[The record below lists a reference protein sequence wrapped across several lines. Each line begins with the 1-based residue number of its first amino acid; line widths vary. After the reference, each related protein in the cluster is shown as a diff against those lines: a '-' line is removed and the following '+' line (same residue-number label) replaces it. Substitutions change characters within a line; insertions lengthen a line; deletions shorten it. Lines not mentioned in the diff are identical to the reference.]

1 MNHRLL
7 ALLGLRE
14 HWLSDPPVKPRKG
27 RPKIA
32 QRFSAGNSG
41 TRKASP
47 VGTTEARNSVV
58 PTGLI
63 GIWSL
68 SPSDESLGYSQ
79 MPLRSIGGWWSR
91 MLLLVALLVSLPVF
105 PAGTAFWEMDTYTEF
120 ARGRFTGISL
130 SRDGK
135 LSLAPRLEEVF
146 ATGQAL
152 VWTMVEDGAGNIY
165 LGTGHAGK
173 VFKLDTQMKGREFFD
188 AAEPDVFAL
197 AVDRQNNLYVGT
209 SPDGK
214 VYKIAPDGKSQE
226 FFNPQAKY
234 IWSLAVAPDGALFVG
249 TGDRGRIFRVA
260 PEGQGTLFFDTHQT
274 HVMSLALAPF
284 QPESEGIAGP
294 RRKEAGTGLAPDRA
308 LVAGTEPNGLLYR
321 ISPAGKAFVLY
332 DAPLAEI
339 HSVAVAP
346 DGSVLV
352 SAIAAGGQRRGPGAM
367 GGEVFTVGETSAGPV
382 TITVQATPPPG
393 SEGQKEQEKSK
404 EAREAA
410 ERAAR
415 EAAAAGAALPV
426 PSADLSAGIRSA
438 IYRVAPDRTVETLWS
453 SRDENVYD
461 VLPGPDGL
469 LLFSTDE
476 RGRIYQLT
484 ADKQTTLLVQT
495 NEEQTTRLLRRAAYS
510 GAGEPGLLAATSN
523 FGKLFRLGAAPG
535 DRGWYESPV
544 KDTRSISRWGKLAW
558 RGQAPAGARVEF
570 FTRSGNAANPDH
582 TWSDWERGTQ
592 AAAQSGRADLFEE
605 QIASPPARYLQWKAV
620 FHAAGGRSATLEEV
634 TVAYLPQNRAPIV
647 HSVTATPTSSAAPA
661 MRLAPGPLPGGAAV
675 SSTEPIVVT
684 VTDTPEPAVKSPFPK
699 VSVSAPASARGGA
712 APQPTVNIAWQAEDP
727 DGDRMTFTLYIR
739 GEGESEWKLLKDN
752 LREPGFQ
759 PEPETLPDGKYQVRV
774 VASDAEANPRESAR
788 TAEQQSAPFLIDNT
802 PPEVRLLKAERKGAA
817 AEVRFQVSDAAS
829 VLKRAEHSV
838 DNGPWLPVYS
848 EDGIVDSRVETFLL
862 QLDKLAPGEHVV
874 LLRAYDSGNNAGM
887 GKAILK

>member
-1 MNHRLL
+1 MKRSLL
-7 ALLGLRE
+7 A
-14 HWLSDPPVKPRKG
+14 
-27 RPKIA
+27 I
-32 QRFSAGNSG
+32 
-41 TRKASP
+41 
-47 VGTTEARNSVV
+47 
-58 PTGLI
+58 
-63 GIWSL
+63 
-68 SPSDESLGYSQ
+68 
-79 MPLRSIGGWWSR
+79 
-91 MLLLVALLVSLPVF
+91 LLVAFLLVPPVF
-105 PAGTAFWEMDTYTEF
+105 PAGTAFWEMDTYAEF

-152 VWTMVEDGAGNIY
+152 VWTVVEDGAGNVY

-173 VFKLDTQMKGREFFD
+173 VFQLDAQMKGREFFD
-188 AAEPDVFAL
+188 GAEPDVFAL
-197 AVDRQNNLYVGT
+197 AVDRQNNVYVGT

-249 TGDRGRIFRVA
+249 TGDRGRIYRVA
-260 PEGQGTLFFDTHQT
+260 PDGQGALFFDTHQT
-274 HVMSLALAPF
+274 HVMSLA
-284 QPESEGIAGP
+284 
-294 RRKEAGTGLAPDRA
+294 LAPDRA

-352 SAIAAGGQRRGPGAM
+352 SAIAAGGQRRGPGALV
-367 GGEVFTVGETSAGPV
+367 GEVFTVGETSAGPV

-393 SEGQKEQEKSK
+393 SEGPQEKDKSK
-404 EAREAA
+404 ESREAA

-415 EAAAAGAALPV
+415 EAAAGAAALPV

-495 NEEQTTRLLRRAAYS
+495 NEEQTTRLLRRAARS
-510 GAGEPGLLAATSN
+510 GAGEPSLLAATSN
-523 FGKLFRLGAAPG
+523 FGKLFRLGAAAG

-582 TWSDWERGTQ
+582 TWSDWERGAQ
-592 AAAQSGRADLFEE
+592 AATQSGRTDLFEE

-647 HSVTATPTSSAAPA
+647 HSVTATPTASAGPG
-661 MRLAPGPLPGGAAV
+661 MRPPLGPQPGGGAI

-684 VTDTPEPAVKSPFPK
+684 VEETPGPPGKTAAPQ

-712 APQPTVNIAWQAEDP
+712 MPQPTVNIAWQAEDP
-727 DGDRMTFTLYIR
+727 DGDRMTFALYIR

-802 PPEVRLLKAERKGAA
+802 PPEVRLLKAERKGGA
-817 AEVRFQVSDAAS
+817 AELRFQVRDAAS
-829 VLKRAEHSV
+829 VLKRAEYSV

-848 EDGIVDSRVETFLL
+848 EDGIVDSRAETFLL

-874 LLRAYDSGNNAGM
+874 VLRAYDSGNNAGM